1 MGLGAPGPVV
11 GEATQA
17 VCRRDISLTKGR
29 GSGPLLCC
37 YHLLQSPALSE
48 DAYPSQLFLAGGRW
62 MDRRQ
67 VARLIRRPAHLAAL
81 ASEQV
86 PQRHQKADR
95 SPSCPA
101 AGARHGNQSR
111 PRRNPS
117 SCLMLRLARYG
128 LMLIGTRRPAEVAN
142 PSWKPPSRSRRG
154 SGSYD
159 PSSLLRPSSVTDNL
173 PWLTARSLP
182 CAST

>member
-1 MGLGAPGPVV
+1 
-11 GEATQA
+11 
-17 VCRRDISLTKGR
+17 
-29 GSGPLLCC
+29 
-37 YHLLQSPALSE
+37 
-48 DAYPSQLFLAGGRW
+48 

-86 PQRHQKADR
+86 PQRRQKADR

-101 AGARHGNQSR
+101 VGARHGNQSR
-111 PRRNPS
+111 TGRNPS
-117 SCLMLRLARYG
+117 SCLMLRLARYD

-154 SGSYD
+154 SGPYD